1 MTQFKRTEMLLGE
14 NSMKILKNS
23 RVAVFGIGGVGGH
36 VVEALVRS
44 GVGTVDII
52 DNDVVHNSNLNRQV
66 IALHSTVGM
75 DKVDAFE
82 QRMKDINPEVSI
94 IKHKCFFTPENSH
107 LFDFGAYNYVADCI
121 DTVTGKIE
129 LVLKC
134 QEKNTPIISSMGTGN
149 KLNPTDL
156 EVSDIYKK
164 WIETDYKSFHFNL
177 QSKNNRLK
185 QPMKFEIKEYEAK
198 MQKSVSVYESNLS
211 SIRASQAN
219 AAVLSRVSF
228 DYYGV
233 DTPVNTMADIRVSDA
248 KTLTITPYDAKTIKD
263 ITKAIMT
270 SDIGITPSNDGKVIR
285 LVFPQLT
292 EERRKEIAKQVQKM
306 CEDAKVNVRNIR
318 REANDAAKKMKKD
331 NLLTEDEEK
340 DSEKKIQELTDKFV
354 KMIDEIAAKKDKE
367 ILSL

>member
-1 MTQFKRTEMLLGE
+1 
-14 NSMKILKNS
+14 
-23 RVAVFGIGGVGGH
+23 
-36 VVEALVRS
+36 
-44 GVGTVDII
+44 
-52 DNDVVHNSNLNRQV
+52 
-66 IALHSTVGM
+66 
-75 DKVDAFE
+75 
-82 QRMKDINPEVSI
+82 
-94 IKHKCFFTPENSH
+94 
-107 LFDFGAYNYVADCI
+107 
-121 DTVTGKIE
+121 
-129 LVLKC
+129 
-134 QEKNTPIISSMGTGN
+134 
-149 KLNPTDL
+149 
-156 EVSDIYKK
+156 
-164 WIETDYKSFHFNL
+164 
-177 QSKNNRLK
+177 
-185 QPMKFEIKEYEAK
+185 MKFEIKEYEAK

-263 ITKAIMT
+263 ITKAIMA

-306 CEDAKVNVRNIR
+306 CEEAKVNVRNIR

-340 DSEKKIQELTDKFV
+340 DSEKKIQDMTDKFV
-354 KMIDEIAAKKDKE
+354 KTIDEIAAKKDKE

>member
-1 MTQFKRTEMLLGE
+1 
-14 NSMKILKNS
+14 
-23 RVAVFGIGGVGGH
+23 
-36 VVEALVRS
+36 
-44 GVGTVDII
+44 
-52 DNDVVHNSNLNRQV
+52 
-66 IALHSTVGM
+66 
-75 DKVDAFE
+75 
-82 QRMKDINPEVSI
+82 
-94 IKHKCFFTPENSH
+94 
-107 LFDFGAYNYVADCI
+107 
-121 DTVTGKIE
+121 
-129 LVLKC
+129 
-134 QEKNTPIISSMGTGN
+134 
-149 KLNPTDL
+149 
-156 EVSDIYKK
+156 
-164 WIETDYKSFHFNL
+164 
-177 QSKNNRLK
+177 
-185 QPMKFEIKEYEAK
+185 MKFEVKEYEAK

>member
-1 MTQFKRTEMLLGE
+1 
-14 NSMKILKNS
+14 
-23 RVAVFGIGGVGGH
+23 
-36 VVEALVRS
+36 
-44 GVGTVDII
+44 
-52 DNDVVHNSNLNRQV
+52 
-66 IALHSTVGM
+66 
-75 DKVDAFE
+75 
-82 QRMKDINPEVSI
+82 
-94 IKHKCFFTPENSH
+94 
-107 LFDFGAYNYVADCI
+107 
-121 DTVTGKIE
+121 
-129 LVLKC
+129 
-134 QEKNTPIISSMGTGN
+134 
-149 KLNPTDL
+149 
-156 EVSDIYKK
+156 
-164 WIETDYKSFHFNL
+164 
-177 QSKNNRLK
+177 
-185 QPMKFEIKEYEAK
+185 MKFEIKEYEAK

>member
-1 MTQFKRTEMLLGE
+1 
-14 NSMKILKNS
+14 
-23 RVAVFGIGGVGGH
+23 
-36 VVEALVRS
+36 
-44 GVGTVDII
+44 
-52 DNDVVHNSNLNRQV
+52 
-66 IALHSTVGM
+66 
-75 DKVDAFE
+75 
-82 QRMKDINPEVSI
+82 
-94 IKHKCFFTPENSH
+94 
-107 LFDFGAYNYVADCI
+107 
-121 DTVTGKIE
+121 
-129 LVLKC
+129 
-134 QEKNTPIISSMGTGN
+134 
-149 KLNPTDL
+149 
-156 EVSDIYKK
+156 
-164 WIETDYKSFHFNL
+164 
-177 QSKNNRLK
+177 
-185 QPMKFEIKEYEAK
+185 MKFEIKEYEAK

-306 CEDAKVNVRNIR
+306 CEDAKVNIRNIR